1 MAYSEKEYK
10 KNVKDFA
17 RVLYAYLKE
26 HCIGREISTMELV
39 YEAVEPVPSYNSE
52 GEPINPDSPFF
63 PFTEHQIWDV
73 HNALLVIVA
82 QGHKYDMDFDNY
94 ANQCVGLPYNIP
106 FIFRL
111 KKDKNKCWE
120 ELVPFFKSG
129 RSYLKWLREGYHNED
144 CEGAYFDYFR
154 ELRQAVDPLGYEQAV
169 PEKEMRKALMRSQVT
184 GEMIDVVPDTEFQ
197 PGGEREGQLD
207 GWTYHL
213 EFVSHEEYFKRH
225 PMEMNDEQEH

>member
-1 MAYSEKEYK
+1 MSSK
-10 KNVKDFA
+10 KYTEIRVFA

-26 HCIGREISTMELV
+26 HCIGREVSTSEIAYEVVKEKGSGAFPISENDM
-39 YEAVEPVPSYNSE
+39 
-52 GEPINPDSPFF
+52 
-63 PFTEHQIWDV
+63 WDV
-73 HNALLVIVA
+73 DNALSAIVA
-82 QGHKYDMDFDNY
+82 QGHKYVMDADNY

-111 KKDKNKCWE
+111 KADKHECWNG
-120 ELVPFFKSG
+120 LVPFFKSG

-144 CEGAYFDYFR
+144 SEGAYFDYFR